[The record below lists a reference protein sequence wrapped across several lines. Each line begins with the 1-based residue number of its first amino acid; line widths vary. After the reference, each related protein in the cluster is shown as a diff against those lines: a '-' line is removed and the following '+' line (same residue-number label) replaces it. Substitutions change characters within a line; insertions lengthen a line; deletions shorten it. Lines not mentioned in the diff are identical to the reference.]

1 MEGADR
7 LTRPM
12 RDAAAGS
19 SRLAQTLRATRDQ
32 LKALERA
39 QGDVAEFRQLR
50 AGTRDLERRMQEAQT
65 RTTQLGRAIAQA
77 TSPTKAMQCEFA
89 QARRE
94 SERLTSEHRQQS
106 TRLQD
111 LRTRL
116 TAAGV
121 STRDLVAGERRLR
134 DQVRQTSESLREQ
147 ERRLQEVT
155 SRTQRFADARERFSR
170 VQGAATGLAA
180 GGAAAIGTG
189 LVIARPLEG
198 AARDAMEFESVMTDI
213 NQKVNQSREAGRAMG
228 LDLRGTALRVN
239 QMPDDLQKGVDAL
252 TGFGLG
258 GREATDMMTP
268 IGRAATAY
276 KAEIADLSKATFA
289 AHDNLK
295 VPIEQTGK
303 ALDVMAQAGKGG
315 AFEVKDMAQYFPE
328 LTANM
333 QSLGSKGIPAV
344 ADLAAALQIT
354 RKGAGD
360 ASGAATN
367 LTNLLSKIN
376 AEDTV
381 KNFKAFGIDVPAAM
395 KKAAREG
402 RSPIEEIVRLTQ
414 QATGGDQSQLSKLF
428 GDMQV
433 QQALR
438 PLMSAFKEYQSIRSE
453 ALSASGTVNTDFAER
468 MKDGAE
474 KVKQLRIEASDLS
487 ITVGTQLLP
496 LISSGAGYLSKAA
509 KAAAGFAKEH
519 PDLIRAAAVAT
530 GILAALFLVLGT
542 GGLVLAAIVA
552 PVAVLGAAATALGIG
567 LLPLIGIAAAVVAGI
582 AALAAISY
590 WLYEN
595 WGNWPKIMQ
604 GIFAAIKF
612 AFTSFTPLGWL
623 MNAFRPALAYL
634 RSINLTDIGRW
645 IIKGLIN
652 GIKIMIP
659 GLGSTLSMVGNM
671 IPDRIRKL
679 LGIHSPS
686 RVFAEIGGHVMGGL
700 DQGLAANV
708 PGPIARISDLAEQ
721 MTRALAVGAGG
732 AAIAAAAPAA
742 AQSAGAAG
750 PPASTQINH
759 YTIKIEVSGDAPLN
773 DIAEAVRRAL
783 DQIERERRGRGFGDD
798 GE

>member
-1 MEGADR
+1 
-7 LTRPM
+7 
-12 RDAAAGS
+12 
-19 SRLAQTLRATRDQ
+19 
-32 LKALERA
+32 
-39 QGDVAEFRQLR
+39 
-50 AGTRDLERRMQEAQT
+50 
-65 RTTQLGRAIAQA
+65 
-77 TSPTKAMQCEFA
+77 
-89 QARRE
+89 
-94 SERLTSEHRQQS
+94 
-106 TRLQD
+106 
-111 LRTRL
+111 
-116 TAAGV
+116 
-121 STRDLVAGERRLR
+121 
-134 DQVRQTSESLREQ
+134 
-147 ERRLQEVT
+147 
-155 SRTQRFADARERFSR
+155 
-170 VQGAATGLAA
+170 
-180 GGAAAIGTG
+180 
-189 LVIARPLEG
+189 
-198 AARDAMEFESVMTDI
+198 
-213 NQKVNQSREAGRAMG
+213 
-228 LDLRGTALRVN
+228 
-239 QMPDDLQKGVDAL
+239 
-252 TGFGLG
+252 
-258 GREATDMMTP
+258 
-268 IGRAATAY
+268 
-276 KAEIADLSKATFA
+276 
-289 AHDNLK
+289 
-295 VPIEQTGK
+295 
-303 ALDVMAQAGKGG
+303 
-315 AFEVKDMAQYFPE
+315 MAQYFPE

-381 KNFKAFGIDVPAAM
+381 NNFKAFGIDVPAAM

-414 QATGGDQSQLSKLF
+414 MATGGDQSQLSKLF

-468 MKDGAE
+468 MEDGAE

-487 ITVGTQLLP
+487 ITLGSQLLP
-496 LISSGAGYLSKAA
+496 LIASGAGYLSKAA

-530 GILAALFLVLGT
+530 GILAALFLVLGA

-595 WGNWPKIMQ
+595 WGNWPKIME
-604 GIFAAIKF
+604 GIFAAIKL

-659 GLGSTLSMVGNM
+659 GLGGTLSMVGNM

-721 MTRALAVGAGG
+721 MTRALAVGASG
-732 AAIAAAAPAA
+732 AAIAAAAPTA

-759 YTIKIEVSGDAPLN
+759 YTIKVEVSGDAPLN

-798 GE
+798 GA